1 MVRFDFVTAI
11 QGAISQCGGRTTAA
25 NSRSHSIRFYR
36 CTSAEIQVRLT
47 AAPSGL
53 VRQVVAQASP
63 GKSPPPRRSCSAGGE
78 RMSPRP
84 RPPCRSVPT
93 RPQSCKS
100 RFYDIGTAR
109 SPATT
114 SPNGTHRR
122 AAVDPPAQTA
132 LRASPRHPCVHCI
145 DICARS
151 IGSMLHA
158 SVTDA
163 RGSPRHRYNHIIKGK
178 SRPGRRRGAPAVEH
192 RPSGHHADRRSR
204 RCGGTDA
211 LRSA

>member
-1 MVRFDFVTAI
+1 M
-11 QGAISQCGGRTTAA
+11 
-25 NSRSHSIRFYR
+25 
-36 CTSAEIQVRLT
+36 RL
-47 AAPSGL
+47 
-53 VRQVVAQASP
+53 VVVADRPGALALGSP
-63 GKSPPPRRSCSAGGE
+63 WHLARLGTWHVIVATVLPY
-78 RMSPRP
+78 MSPRP

-93 RPQSCKS
+93 RPRSCKS

-109 SPATT
+109 SSATT

-122 AAVDPPAQTA
+122 AAVDPLTQTA

-163 RGSPRHRYNHIIKGK
+163 RGSPRTDTITS
-178 SRPGRRRGAPAVEH
+178 SRARVDHEVVDEEHPPSSTGRPDTMLTGDRGGAEAQM
-192 RPSGHHADRRSR
+192 PSEARV
-204 RCGGTDA
+204 A
-211 LRSA
+211 

>member
-1 MVRFDFVTAI
+1 M
-11 QGAISQCGGRTTAA
+11 
-25 NSRSHSIRFYR
+25 
-36 CTSAEIQVRLT
+36 T

-163 RGSPRHRYNHIIKGK
+163 RGSPRTDTITS
-178 SRPGRRRGAPAVEH
+178 SRARVDQVVDEEHPPSSTGRPDTMLTGGRGGAEAQMPSEARDPLCPPLLPHALRGACF
-192 RPSGHHADRRSR
+192 SS
-204 RCGGTDA
+204 
-211 LRSA
+211 L